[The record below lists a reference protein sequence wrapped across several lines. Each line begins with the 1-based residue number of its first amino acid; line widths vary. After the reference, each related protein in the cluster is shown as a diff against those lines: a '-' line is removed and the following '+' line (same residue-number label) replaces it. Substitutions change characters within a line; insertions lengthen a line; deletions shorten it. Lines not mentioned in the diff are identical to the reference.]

1 MVEFDEFIKLMEER
15 IDMRTMGP
23 DQKDM
28 FREAFKVFDKDGNGK
43 ISAEELRFNLSQIS
57 SGQSYEQFTIIIYE
71 SRVVI
76 WAIF

>member
-15 IDMRTMGP
+15 IDTRTMGP

-43 ISAEELRFNLSQIS
+43 ISAEELRFNLSKIS
-57 SGQSYEQFTIIIYE
+57 IGQSYEQFTIIIYE

>member
-15 IDMRTMGP
+15 IDTRTMGP